1 MFTEKSIKKLRK
13 LFNESFEGLTVTVN
27 DTLPG
32 SSRVV
37 DLELDD
43 KTSKN
48 YGLAV
53 DVGTTTVVVYL
64 VSLVD
69 GLILKTASDYNEQIV
84 YGEDLLSRIEYAY
97 KNTKNLTVLQKAV
110 VNTINNLIER
120 VASMENINPSE
131 IMDLRVAGN
140 TVMAYLLLKKDP
152 SNLLEVDAEV
162 SRNPYT
168 LTAKELGFKINPD
181 AGVYVLPCI
190 SRFLGG
196 DVVGD
201 ILASGMSNSQEISV
215 LVDMGT
221 NGEVV
226 VGNREWLFSAS
237 CASGPA
243 FEGWEISHGVRGVT
257 GAIDHVKINPQ
268 TYEAEYTVIGGDKSE
283 VYGVCGSGII
293 DVIAEMF
300 STGIINSQGE
310 IQTQLNSPLI
320 RVGLKGPEYVIVP
333 AKKTRSGKDIV
344 ITQKDINNFLESK
357 AAVCAT
363 IITLMKKIGVS
374 IYDVKNLYLAGAF
387 GNYINLQ
394 NAVRVGLFPKLP
406 NAKIIQL
413 GNGSIAGSYL
423 ALISK
428 QKRKELD
435 KIARLITYFDLGVDN
450 DFMNEYAEALKI
462 PGNPEFFPS

>member
-1 MFTEKSIKKLRK
+1 M
-13 LFNESFEGLTVTVN
+13 
-27 DTLPG
+27 
-32 SSRVV
+32 
-37 DLELDD
+37 
-43 KTSKN
+43 
-48 YGLAV
+48 
-53 DVGTTTVVVYL
+53 
-64 VSLVD
+64 
-69 GLILKTASDYNEQIV
+69 
-84 YGEDLLSRIEYAY
+84 
-97 KNTKNLTVLQKAV
+97 
-110 VNTINNLIER
+110 
-120 VASMENINPSE
+120 
-131 IMDLRVAGN
+131 
-140 TVMAYLLLKKDP
+140 
-152 SNLLEVDAEV
+152 
-162 SRNPYT
+162 
-168 LTAKELGFKINPD
+168 
-181 AGVYVLPCI
+181 
-190 SRFLGG
+190 
-196 DVVGD
+196 
-201 ILASGMSNSQEISV
+201 
-215 LVDMGT
+215 
-221 NGEVV
+221 
-226 VGNREWLFSAS
+226 
-237 CASGPA
+237 
-243 FEGWEISHGVRGVT
+243 
-257 GAIDHVKINPQ
+257 
-268 TYEAEYTVIGGDKSE
+268 IGGDKSE